1 MLYQSLVTPLSA
13 AVSDLVSLANE
24 LTSGAYLMVIA
35 LANIIFFFHPCGQST
50 GDGVDFTVLLRPA

>member
-35 LANIIFFFHPCGQST
+35 LANIIFFFIH
-50 GDGVDFTVLLRPA
+50 VDRALEMV